1 MNPKHVLPLLLTV
14 PGYVMKSSKDLRF
27 GEKTDKTKTWY
38 FDKIKKIYNYPGR
51 LNQKTKNT
59 QIIKIRNERTVITSN
74 IAEILN
80 SDRIL

>member
-1 MNPKHVLPLLLTV
+1 MEINEIKYRKPA
-14 PGYVMKSSKDLRF
+14 
-27 GEKTDKTKTWY
+27 EKTDKTKTWY
-38 FDKIKKIYNYPGR
+38 FEKIKKIYNYPGR

-80 SDRIL
+80 SDRILWTNVCQQIR

>member
-1 MNPKHVLPLLLTV
+1 MEINEIIYRKPA
-14 PGYVMKSSKDLRF
+14 
-27 GEKTDKTKTWY
+27 EKTDKTKTWY
-38 FDKIKKIYNYPGR
+38 FEKIKKIYNYPGR

-80 SDRIL
+80 SDRILWTNVCQQIR